1 MPMFDD
7 YPFRRATG
15 VATQFIRAQHL
26 QRLARLLRDEA
37 TIVPVTDAAP
47 QVQALAR
54 TLPAWPHPGSVGT
67 LDGVA
72 LVVLSAPKATGRGP
86 DSE

>member
-1 MPMFDD
+1 
-7 YPFRRATG
+7 
-15 VATQFIRAQHL
+15 
-26 QRLARLLRDEA
+26 
-37 TIVPVTDAAP
+37 
-47 QVQALAR
+47 VQALAR

-86 DSE
+86 DGE